1 MTNKGQKPLLRVRKM
16 VLFKIWPQILKA
28 LIFLLW
34 KMALFFNFGQNSE
47 KRFFCPKKHVLAI
60 LGGFRPYDMSFLWS
74 QSSGFEPNFQNLVR
88 KPIFGPTTPVRLA
101 TLEKHQNWPKS
112 AVFGFITLQIGSYA
126 KNSHKFCLSWVSGHS
141 GAKSIRK
148 NSNFDFSHFRL
159 IFQKKISGTPKSTFL
174 GSDSWLDDFSMK
186 F

>member
-1 MTNKGQKPLLRVRKM
+1 MG
-16 VLFKIWPQILKA
+16 
-28 LIFLLW
+28 FL
-34 KMALFFNFGQNSE
+34 
-47 KRFFCPKKHVLAI
+47 C
-60 LGGFRPYDMSFLWS
+60 GFRPYDMSFLWS

-141 GAKSIRK
+141 GLKIIRK

-159 IFQKKISGTPKSTFL
+159 IFQKIFL
-174 GSDSWLDDFSMK
+174 EPQNPLFWAQIHGCMIFPWSFNDILMD
-186 F
+186 

>member
-1 MTNKGQKPLLRVRKM
+1 MRNG
-16 VLFKIWPQILKA
+16 
-28 LIFLLW
+28 LIFEFRSKLG
-34 KMALFFNFGQNSE
+34 KIIFFG
-47 KRFFCPKKHVLAI
+47 PKKHVLAI
-60 LGGFRPYDMSFLWS
+60 LSGFRPYDMSFLWS